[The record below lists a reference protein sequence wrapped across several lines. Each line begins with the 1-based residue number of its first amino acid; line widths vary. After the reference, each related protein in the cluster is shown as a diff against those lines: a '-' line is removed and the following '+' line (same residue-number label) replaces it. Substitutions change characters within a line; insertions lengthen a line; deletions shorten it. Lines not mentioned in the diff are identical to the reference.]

1 MTCRPLVSQ
10 KWDLNSV
17 SVSLNPLCITLWWK
31 SLIISLVLWWLHG
44 NHADNFAVSEG
55 EELQSLPLHLKI
67 PFMSLL
73 IIHVKVLPGSFN
85 IRQMTIIWLGLLN
98 SPYPS
103 TGYCFDL
110 YFIPQAYWQL
120 MPNEFSVVRIETIF
134 HVGEEF
140 LLWPTMTIFKIPSQ
154 TGET

>member
-17 SVSLNPLCITLWWK
+17 SVSLNLK

-44 NHADNFAVSEG
+44 YHADNSAVSEG

-67 PFMSLL
+67 PFMSL